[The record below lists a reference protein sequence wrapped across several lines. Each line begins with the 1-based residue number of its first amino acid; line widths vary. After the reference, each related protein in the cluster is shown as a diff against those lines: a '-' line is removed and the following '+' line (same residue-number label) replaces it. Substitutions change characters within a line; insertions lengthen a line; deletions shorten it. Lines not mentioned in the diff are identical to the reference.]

1 MSVILAVTSVCVV
14 VTMAAHLSHTPAPS
28 NRSAATSL
36 GLCSPRDKASER
48 LFLMS
53 KDVKIPPA
61 HASLNLSGVH
71 LKVALWS
78 CNRDKDGKID
88 EQFTL
93 TSRILTELSTF
104 MHFTYT
110 VTARCYGF
118 DGIVA
123 GMAAGEIDVAAYLRI
138 TEYRQRFV
146 SFLHPL
152 AESRYSFLVRLER
165 VKDLSPL
172 TILAPFHSSTWI
184 SLLGYVMASIT
195 TLTFLEMYRRKR
207 EGMEHR
213 AWLQSFDRYVMFKI
227 GSVLQQGG
235 TYNAVDTPS
244 RMLVGWW
251 WLFVLVITATY
262 SATLVTHHSIHTI
275 NPYPFTSLQEASTSP
290 LTPLVYRNNSDAQLL
305 STSDPESDLGRLCRR
320 VVDDG
325 GFVDSKEE
333 AYERVLSGRYSFIN
347 DEAISIQFFATDY
360 MQHGYCRYT
369 LVPHVYFYP
378 GHRGLAVPKHFPY
391 TEQLTYGILTLH
403 ERGFIKEWSRNALP
417 EGADQCLVFPPPV
430 VGAKSFSFEDMHSL
444 LLLLAGGL
452 GGATVCLLLELA
464 VGRARLHDAIADT
477 GGATDT
483 ENMLDIGGAVALPRA
498 VREDSGSTL
507 YLAVV
512 VHR

>member
-1 MSVILAVTSVCVV
+1 
-14 VTMAAHLSHTPAPS
+14 MAAHLSHTPAPS
-28 NRSAATSL
+28 NRSAAASL
-36 GLCSPRDKASER
+36 GLCSPRDRASER

-53 KDVKIPPA
+53 KDVRIPPA

-93 TSRILTELSTF
+93 TSRILHELSTF

-123 GMAAGEIDVAAYLRI
+123 GMAAGEIDIAAHLRI

-152 AESRYSFLVRLER
+152 AESRDSFMVRLEI
-165 VKDLSPL
+165 VEDLSPL
-172 TILAPFHSSTWI
+172 TVLAPFHSSTWI

-207 EGMEHR
+207 DRMEHR
-213 AWLQSFDRYVMFKI
+213 AWLQSFGRYVMFKL

-235 TYNAVDTPS
+235 TYNAVDMPS

-251 WLFVLVITATY
+251 WLFALVITATY
-262 SATLVTHHSIHTI
+262 SATLVTHHLIQAI
-275 NPYPFTSLQEASTSP
+275 NPFPFTSLQEAATSP
-290 LTPLVYRNNSDAQLL
+290 LTPLVLRNNSEAQLL
-305 STSDPESDLGRLCRR
+305 STSDPESDLGRLWRR
-320 VVDDG
+320 VVADG

-333 AYERVLSGRYSFIN
+333 AYERVLSGGYSFIK
-347 DEAISIQFFATDY
+347 DEAISIQFFARDY
-360 MQHGYCRYT
+360 LQHGHCRFT
-369 LVPHVYFYP
+369 RMPVYFYP
-378 GHRGLAVPKHFPY
+378 GYRGLAVPKHFPY
-391 TEQLTYGILTLH
+391 TEQLNYGILTLY

-417 EGADQCLVFPPPV
+417 EGADQCLVFLPPV

-444 LLLLAGGL
+444 LLLLAVWL

-464 VGRARLHDAIADT
+464 VRRAGLHDAIADT

-483 ENMLDIGGAVALPRA
+483 ENIRDIGGAVALPRA
-498 VREDSGSTL
+498 VREHYGSAP